1 MPFGLCNAPATFER
15 LMEQVLAGLP
25 TTVALLHLDDILV
38 PDRTFE
44 QQIDKLQMVFQRLKE
59 ANLKL
64 NPKKCNLFQRE
75 VKYLGHVVSAKGVS
89 PDPEKV
95 EAIQAWPRPMSITDV
110 KSFLGLASYYRRF
123 IAGFANIAAPLHEC
137 TKKMPTFTWSTEAQ
151 AAFNKLKTALI
162 EALVLAYA
170 DPSYPFLVD
179 IDASNVGIGA
189 MLSQVVEGRERP
201 VAYFSFTLS
210 QPQRNYC
217 VTRRELL
224 AVVKAVNQFHA
235 YLYGQKFLLRTDH
248 LAFQW
253 LLSFCQ
259 PEGQTTRWLEV
270 LQGYNF
276 TVQDWPRCSVQ
287 TSLLWHWLQTLQQ
300 KGLHRRAIHG
310 SLSSSKTSYS

>member
-1 MPFGLCNAPATFER
+1 MQKQGVIEPFVTAWSSPVVLVKTKDGSTRFCVDYRRLNDLTQKDSYPLPRIDDTIDSLAGAQWFSTLDLKSGYWQVQLSNDARSKIAFTTGTGLWQFRVMPFGLCNAPATFER

-137 TKKMPTFTWSTEAQ
+137 T
-151 AAFNKLKTALI
+151 NKTTTLHLRGQLKHKQ
-162 EALVLAYA
+162 
-170 DPSYPFLVD
+170 PSPSLK
-179 IDASNVGIGA
+179 
-189 MLSQVVEGRERP
+189 
-201 VAYFSFTLS
+201 
-210 QPQRNYC
+210 
-217 VTRRELL
+217 LL
-224 AVVKAVNQFHA
+224 
-235 YLYGQKFLLRTDH
+235 L
-248 LAFQW
+248 
-253 LLSFCQ
+253 
-259 PEGQTTRWLEV
+259 
-270 LQGYNF
+270 
-276 TVQDWPRCSVQ
+276 
-287 TSLLWHWLQTLQQ
+287 
-300 KGLHRRAIHG
+300 
-310 SLSSSKTSYS
+310 